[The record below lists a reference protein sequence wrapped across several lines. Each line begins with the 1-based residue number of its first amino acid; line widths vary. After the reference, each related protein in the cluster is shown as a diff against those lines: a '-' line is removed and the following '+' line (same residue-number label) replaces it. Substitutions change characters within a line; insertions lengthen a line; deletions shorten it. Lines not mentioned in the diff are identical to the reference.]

1 MPATSKAQQRLMGM
15 AYAYKKGELDA
26 KEASQE
32 VKDLADSMTL
42 KQLKK
47 YASTKH
53 EGLPDKVDDNLQPGD
68 VGGMG
73 PIKFPSATD
82 VGSGDVP
89 AGQGDAEEE
98 YKKKRRKMKHMNTFE
113 SFVNSSLREAKKGKI
128 YMALGDMEDW
138 MPADSEVQDEYYAIT
153 NVKDMAD
160 FFEEYAD
167 TDVLQRYGL
176 TYKDLKDLAKAALN
190 SNESKRQ
197 TRVNEA
203 KISLADFY
211 EDNIDNHRSAKS
223 FIRAAVKAGFKE
235 SDVKDLLDNVEQG
248 GDSYAKLSKDI
259 FNEAKVN
266 EAVSFQELVNK
277 YKDNPY
283 GIGANSIEYI
293 ESENWGNQLVLRFED
308 SYSRKET
315 EAELKKMGIKAKKMS
330 KSTAD
335 KAFKYRYELTVF
347 ESKVN
352 EEYIELPS
360 LDEPATD
367 LIKAFKEWYDATA
380 TDWDSFKDDMAE
392 DSVDEAAKNAQMEI
406 LAHLS
411 NEMNNIIK
419 DRKFKVRAD
428 FK

>member
-1 MPATSKAQQRLMGM
+1 M
-15 AYAYKKGELDA
+15 AYAYKKGELDSD
-26 KEASQE
+26 EVSDE
-32 VKDLADSMTL
+32 VKDIADGMTL

-53 EGLPDKVDDNLQPGD
+53 EGLPEVVENISIDS

-73 PIKFPSATD
+73 PVKFPTATEY
-82 VGSGDVP
+82 GSGDVP

-98 YKKKRRKMKHMNTFE
+98 YKKKKRKMKHLKNFE
-113 SFVNSSLREAKKGKI
+113 SFVN
-128 YMALGDMEDW
+128 
-138 MPADSEVQDEYYAIT
+138 
-153 NVKDMAD
+153 
-160 FFEEYAD
+160 
-167 TDVLQRYGL
+167 
-176 TYKDLKDLAKAALN
+176 
-190 SNESKRQ
+190 ES
-197 TRVNEA
+197 
-203 KISLADFY
+203 I
-211 EDNIDNHRSAKS
+211 
-223 FIRAAVKAGFKE
+223 
-235 SDVKDLLDNVEQG
+235 
-248 GDSYAKLSKDI
+248 
-259 FNEAKVN
+259 VN
-266 EAVSFQELVNK
+266 EAVLFQELVNK

-308 SYSRKET
+308 NYSRKET
-315 EAELKKMGIKAKKMS
+315 EAELKKMGVKAKKMS

-335 KAFKYRYELTVF
+335 KAFKYRYELTVY

-360 LDEPATD
+360 LDVPATE
-367 LIKAFKEWYDATA
+367 LIDAFRQWYRDTADNWEDFKEG
-380 TDWDSFKDDMAE
+380 MAE

-411 NEMNNIIK
+411 NEMNDIIK